1 MSTESLETKRVTR
14 AHGGNK
20 LSDTLFSPG
29 FLMSA
34 IVVYVVLTIIFP
46 ALALPGIFLLPLFII
61 LYCDRKYRAPLRMP
75 QDSEMYDDTLT
86 RESNEETNI
95 VGFRHVFKK
104 LNRVKAKGIM
114 YLGYERGRKFG
125 REIWLGTADLLRHMT
140 LFGTTGSGKTETFYG
155 FIANALSW
163 GRGFAF
169 SDGKA
174 DTKLAFSIWS
184 LCRRFGREEDF
195 YVVNLLTGGL
205 DRFDSMVKGDKKVSQ
220 SNSLNLFSSASPTFI
235 IQLMESMLPKVG
247 GDSAQWQDSAKAMM
261 SALINALCYKRS
273 RGELILSQRT
283 IEDHMSLPAMAALYV
298 EAVKNSWHDAGYL
311 ALKTYLENVPGF
323 MLSRV
328 EQPDTWDSRCFEQ
341 HNYLSRQFLKTLALF
356 NESYGHVFPVD
367 SGDIKMS
374 DILHNDRI
382 LVVLIPS
389 LELSKSEA
397 ATLGKLYITLIRMT
411 IARDLGSNLE
421 GYRDEIMKTAA
432 LGHEFPYQLIFDE
445 LGQYFSEGMD
455 TLAAQMRS
463 LFYMGVFSSQ
473 DHPSLSRGAKG
484 EEDSLMANTRT
495 KYFEA
500 IEDEKTYEI
509 LRKTVGKDFYS
520 ELAGLNKKAGAFGN
534 TYDDSDHYQV
544 REKDRVDIRELR
556 SYTEGQGVISF
567 QDALVRSASFYVP
580 NEDKFSDLPM
590 RINRFTE
597 VLPPSPVTL
606 DAIYP
611 ERAFISRRDMAS
623 IEQENKDQAVWD
635 KWHKTYSLKN
645 SYSKNINGLLAE
657 ISKAHNA
664 SSGKQDQEQSINAA
678 ILIFEAFSDWIDGT
692 SAEALIQTA
701 AEDFDFL
708 AG

>member
-1 MSTESLETKRVTR
+1 MTNESLDTKRVTR
-14 AHGGNK
+14 ARGGSQANDIL
-20 LSDTLFSPG
+20 LSPT
-29 FLMSA
+29 FLMGS
-34 IVVYVVLTIIFP
+34 ILLYVLLTLAFP
-46 ALALPGIFLLPLFII
+46 ALALPGIFLLPLFMI
-61 LYCDRKYRAPLRMP
+61 LYGDRKYRAPLRMP
-75 QDSEMYDDTLT
+75 QDSEMFDDTLT
-86 RESNEETNI
+86 RESNEELNLA
-95 VGFRHVFKK
+95 GFRHVFKK
-104 LNRVKAKGIM
+104 LNRVKAKGIL

-155 FIANALSW
+155 FITNALSW
-163 GRGFAF
+163 GRGLAY

-174 DTKLAFSIWS
+174 DTKLAFAIWS

-205 DRFDSMVKGDKKVSQ
+205 DRFDNLVKGEKQVSQ

-273 RGELILSQRT
+273 RGEIILSQRT
-283 IEDHMSLPAMAALYV
+283 IEDHMSLPSMAALYV
-298 EAVKNSWHDAGYL
+298 EAVKNGWHEAGYL

-328 EQPDTWDSRCFEQ
+328 EQPELWDSRCFEQ
-341 HNYLSRQFLKTLALF
+341 HNYLSRQFLKTLSLF

-374 DILHNDRI
+374 DVLHNDRV

-397 ATLGKLYITLIRMT
+397 ATLGKLYITLIRMN
-411 IARDLGSNLE
+411 IARDLGANLE
-421 GYRDEIMKTAA
+421 GNKNEIMKTEA
-432 LGHEFPYQLIFDE
+432 LGHKFPYQLIFDE

-463 LFYMGVFSSQ
+463 LSYMGVFSSQ

-520 ELAGLNKKAGAFGN
+520 ELSSLNKKQGAFGA
-534 TYDDSDHYQV
+534 TYDDSDQYQV

-567 QDALVRSASFYVP
+567 QDALVRSASFYIP
-580 NEDKFSDLPM
+580 DEDKFSDLPM
-590 RINRFTE
+590 RINRFLE
-597 VLPPSPVTL
+597 VLPPSPVTMN
-606 DAIYP
+606 AIYP
-611 ERAFISRRDMAS
+611 ERVFISRSDMRH
-623 IEQENKDQAVWD
+623 QEIDKNDREIWD
-635 KWHKTYSLKN
+635 KWNQTYSLKS
-645 SYSKNINGLLAE
+645 SYSKSINVLLNE
-657 ISKAHNA
+657 ISRAHNS
-664 SSGKQDQEQSINAA
+664 SSGKQGEDQSINAA
-678 ILIFEAFSDWIDGT
+678 ILIFEAFSDWIDE
-692 SAEALIQTA
+692 AEPNNLIQNA
-701 AEDFDFL
+701 IDDFDL
-708 AG
+708 LE

>member
-1 MSTESLETKRVTR
+1 MSTESLDTKRVTR
-14 AHGGNK
+14 AHSKGK
-20 LSDTLFSPG
+20 LSDALLSPS
-29 FLMSA
+29 FLM
-34 IVVYVVLTIIFP
+34 ILILVYIVLTFIFP
-46 ALALPGIFLLPLFII
+46 ALALPGLLFLPICMVM
-61 LYCDRKYRAPLRMP
+61 YADRRYRAPLRMP
-75 QDSEMYDDTLT
+75 QDSEMFDETLT

-95 VGFRHVFKK
+95 AGFRHIFKK
-104 LNRVKAKGIM
+104 MNRVKAKGIM
-114 YLGYERGRKFG
+114 YLGYERGRLFG
-125 REIWLGTADLLRHMT
+125 REIWLTTTDLLRHMT
-140 LFGTTGSGKTETFYG
+140 FFGTTGSGKTESFYG
-155 FIANALSW
+155 FVTNALSW
-163 GRGFAF
+163 GRGFAY

-205 DRFDSMVKGDKKVSQ
+205 DRFDSMVKGETQVGQ
-220 SNSLNLFSSASPTFI
+220 SNTLNLFSTATPTFI

-273 RGELILSQRT
+273 RGEIILSQRT
-283 IEDHMSLPAMAALYV
+283 IEDHMSLPSMAALYV
-298 EAVKNSWHDAGYL
+298 EATKNNWHEAGYL

-374 DILHNDRI
+374 DVLHNDRI

-421 GYRDEIMKTAA
+421 GYRNEIMKTAA
-432 LGHEFPYQLIFDE
+432 LGHKYPFQLIFDE
-445 LGQYFSEGMD
+445 LGQYFAEGID

-463 LFYMGVFSSQ
+463 LYYMGVFSSQ
-473 DHPSLSRGAKG
+473 DHPSLARGAQG

-509 LRKTVGKDFYS
+509 LRKMVGKDFFS
-520 ELAGLNKKAGAFGN
+520 ELAGLNKKAGAFGS

-580 NEDKFSDLPM
+580 DEDKWSDLPM
-590 RINRFTE
+590 RINRFIE

-611 ERAFISRRDMAS
+611 ERKFIST
-623 IEQENKDQAVWD
+623 QELRAINEEDKDQSVWK
-635 KWHKTYSLKN
+635 KWEHTYKLQNTYTKDIN
-645 SYSKNINGLLAE
+645 ELLNGL
-657 ISKAHNA
+657 A
-664 SSGKQDQEQSINAA
+664 SMVNTTKGKPDCQQSINTSIA
-678 ILIFEAFSDWIDGT
+678 IFEYFSEWLDENPSTSMERTID
-692 SAEALIQTA
+692 
-701 AEDFDFL
+701 DFTTL
-708 AG
+708 EG